1 VKWEVW
7 GLNFGAWILDFGF
20 WSLEF
25 GFLELG
31 HLKLV
36 IENFILFEIGQ
47 KHGQRTG

>member
-1 VKWEVW
+1 VGSLGFEFWS
-7 GLNFGAWILDFGF
+7 LDFGF
-20 WSLEF
+20 WILEF

>member
-1 VKWEVW
+1 LE
-7 GLNFGAWILDFGF
+7 LGF
-20 WSLEF
+20 WSLDFGVWILDF